1 MSESIMDHEFN
12 VKFAKLSKQ
21 NQKHVLAIQ
30 QALLYA
36 QTMENENKE
45 SSNNGKKKLCLAKK

>member
-21 NQKHVLAIQ
+21 NQKHILAIQ

-45 SSNNGKKKLCLAKK
+45 SSNNGKKNYV